1 MADSTYPAPPPG
13 GLYPA
18 PPEVEAA
25 AAATATPKY
34 PEGLITADLELVG
47 IDGNAFAI
55 LGTVARALRKA
66 GNDEATVTA
75 WMEYATAGD
84 YNQVL
89 TAAMQAVGD
98 I

>member
-1 MADSTYPAPPPG
+1 MNYPADRIAKEATEIKA
-13 GLYPA
+13 A
-18 PPEVEAA
+18 P
-25 AAATATPKY
+25 TM

-47 IDGNAFAI
+47 IDDNAFAI

-75 WMEYATAGD
+75 WTEYATAGD
-84 YNQVL
+84 YDHVL
-89 TAAMQAVGD
+89 RAAMEAVGD